1 LKGYNTWTIN
11 KAQKMGSKTIR
22 DTLKNLT
29 RRNKLILLI
38 FTDCI
43 IAFLCWIVFG
53 PIFSFMIASNFEIS
67 LFQLIKSNI
76 LSFIIPFIF
85 TFCYFVWSGFYLS
98 LMKFFDS
105 KDSIFR
111 ALIGSLIF
119 GSFWGLAYLSQYEI
133 IRTIY
138 LSTVILQAFLL
149 SAVFYAFLQISRDI
163 AQIIIYPK
171 NERFNGKP
179 VLIYGAGSAGNELY
193 QAIKVN
199 SAIRV
204 IGFFDNSPTLSGAE
218 INNIRIY
225 GKQKH
230 IKRLSEKYPGMEI
243 YLAIPSL
250 STEEKRKIISSLEGY
265 KIAVRSMPALH
276 EIVEDEKALLQIQEL
291 SIDEILP
298 RKVVRRSDVRFDNK
312 NILITGAGGSIGSEI
327 VRQILRGNPKK
338 IVLFELSEI
347 NLYSI
352 ESEVNAIKKS
362 KNIFTEVIAILG
374 DVKNKKRL
382 SEVLQRHSVDI
393 IYHAAAYKHVPIV
406 EYFENISEG
415 IKNNIFGTKSVC
427 DAAIENNIFKVVV
440 VSTDKAVRPTNVM
453 GASKR
458 FAEMIVQSLN
468 DQYQDH
474 VFCMVRFGNVL
485 NSSGS
490 VIPLFRKQISEGG
503 PITLTDKRVTRFFMT
518 ITEASSLV
526 IQAGKLAKGGDVF
539 ILDMGE
545 QVKISELAERLI
557 HLSGR
562 NIKQE
567 STGEGIEIK
576 EVGLRPGEKLFEEL
590 LISGAEIKTSNEKV
604 FKSNEK
610 FLPKDELD
618 NAINELKKAIDENDH
633 LKIKEI
639 LKNTVEGYSTK
650 S

>member
-1 LKGYNTWTIN
+1 MSSQTIGNTL
-11 KAQKMGSKTIR
+11 R
-22 DTLKNLT
+22 NLT
-29 RRNKLILLI
+29 RRDKLILLI
-38 FTDCI
+38 ITDCL
-43 IAFLCWIVFG
+43 IAFLCWVVFG
-53 PIFSFMIASNFEIS
+53 PPFSFMIASNFESS
-67 LFQLIKSNI
+67 LFKIVQANI
-76 LSFIIPFIF
+76 VSFIVPFFF
-85 TFCYFVWSGFYLS
+85 TFFYFIWSGFYRS

-111 ALIGSLIF
+111 ALIGSFIF
-119 GSFWGLAYLSQYEI
+119 GSFWGVTYLSHYEI
-133 IRTIY
+133 IRTDY
-138 LSTVILQAFLL
+138 LSTVILQSFLL
-149 SAVFYAFLQISRDI
+149 SSVFYAFLQISRDI
-163 AQIIIYPK
+163 AQLIIYPK
-171 NERFNGKP
+171 SERFNGKP

-199 SAIRV
+199 SAVRV
-204 IGFFDNSPTLSGAE
+204 IGFYDNSPALSGAE
-218 INNIRIY
+218 INNIKIY

-230 IKRLSEKYPGMEI
+230 IKKLSAKYPDMEI

-250 STEEKRKIISSLEGY
+250 STSERRKIISSLESY
-265 KIAVRSMPALH
+265 KIAIRSMPALH
-276 EIVEDEKALLQIQEL
+276 DVVEDEKALLQIQEL

-298 RKVVRRSDVRFDNK
+298 RKIVRKSEIRFDNK
-312 NILITGAGGSIGSEI
+312 SVLITGAGGSIGSEI
-327 VRQILRGNPKK
+327 VRQILGGNPKK

-362 KNIFTEVIAILG
+362 KNILTEVVAILG
-374 DVKNKKRL
+374 DVKNKSRL
-382 SEVLQRHSVDI
+382 SEILERHSVDT

-406 EYFENISEG
+406 EYFENITEG

-468 DQYQDH
+468 EENQDFI
-474 VFCMVRFGNVL
+474 FCMVRFGNVL

-526 IQAGKLAKGGDVF
+526 IQAGEFAKGGDVF

-545 QVKISELAERLI
+545 QVKIFDLAEKLI
-557 HLSGR
+557 YLSGR
-562 NIKQE
+562 NIKQGIN
-567 STGEGIEIK
+567 GEGIEIQ

-590 LISGAEIKTSNEKV
+590 LISGEEIKTPNEKV

-610 FLPKDELD
+610 FLSNEVLD
-618 NAINELKKAIDENDH
+618 KSINDLKKAVDENDH
-633 LKIKEI
+633 FKIKEI
-639 LKNTVEGYSTK
+639 LMTNVEGYSTK
-650 S
+650 NN

>member
-1 LKGYNTWTIN
+1 M
-11 KAQKMGSKTIR
+11 QPKTMR
-22 DTLKNLT
+22 STLKNLT
-29 RRNKLILLI
+29 RANKLILLI
-38 FTDCI
+38 STDCM
-43 IAFLCWIVFG
+43 IAFLCWVVFG
-53 PIFSFMIASNFEIS
+53 PPFSFMIASNFELS
-67 LFQLIKSNI
+67 LYQLIQNNI
-76 LSFIIPFIF
+76 LSFIVPFF
-85 TFCYFVWSGFYLS
+85 LTFSYFIWSGFYRS

-119 GSFWGLAYLSQYEI
+119 GSFWGISYLSQYEI
-133 IRTIY
+133 IRTDY

-163 AQIIIYPK
+163 AQLILYPQ

-204 IGFFDNSPTLSGAE
+204 IGFFDSSPTLSGAE
-218 INNIRIY
+218 INNIKIY
-225 GKQKH
+225 SKQKH
-230 IKRLSEKYPGMEI
+230 IKKLSDKYPGMEI

-250 STEEKRKIISSLEGY
+250 STNERRKIISSLESY
-265 KIAVRSMPALH
+265 KIAIRSMPALH
-276 EIVEDEKALLQIQEL
+276 DIVEDEKALLQIQEL

-298 RKVVRRSDVRFDNK
+298 RKIVRRSDIRFDNK
-312 NILITGAGGSIGSEI
+312 IVLITGAGGSIGSEI

-352 ESEVNAIKKS
+352 ESEVIAIKKS
-362 KNIFTEVIAILG
+362 KNILTEVIAILG
-374 DVKNKKRL
+374 DVKSKDRL
-382 SEVLQRHSVDI
+382 SEILQRHSVDI

-406 EYFENISEG
+406 EYYENIIEG
-415 IKNNIFGTKSVC
+415 VKNNIFGTKSVC

-440 VSTDKAVRPTNVM
+440 VSTDKAVRPSNVM

-468 DQYQDH
+468 AQNQEH
-474 VFCMVRFGNVL
+474 IFCMVRFGNVL

-526 IQAGKLAKGGDVF
+526 IQAGEFANGGDVF

-545 QVKISELAERLI
+545 QIKILDLAQKLI
-557 HLSGR
+557 YLSGR
-562 NIKQE
+562 NIKQD
-567 STGEGIEIK
+567 SNGEGIEIQ

-590 LISGAEIKTSNEKV
+590 LISGEEIKTPNEKV

-610 FLPKDELD
+610 FLSKEALDSATKELIQ
-618 NAINELKKAIDENDH
+618 AINENDH
-633 LKIKEI
+633 IKIKEI
-639 LKNTVEGYSTK
+639 LKNSVEGYLAK
-650 S
+650 G

>member
-1 LKGYNTWTIN
+1 
-11 KAQKMGSKTIR
+11 MRSKTIR
-22 DTLKNLT
+22 NTLKNLT
-29 RRNKLILLI
+29 RSNKLILLI
-38 FTDCI
+38 TTDCM
-43 IAFLCWIVFG
+43 IAFLCWVVFG
-53 PIFSFMIASNFEIS
+53 PPFSFMIASNFESS
-67 LFQLIKSNI
+67 LYQIIKSNI
-76 LSFIIPFIF
+76 LSFIIPFFF
-85 TFCYFVWSGFYLS
+85 TFFYFIWSGFYLS

-119 GSFWGLAYLSQYEI
+119 GSFWGVSYLSQYEI
-133 IRTIY
+133 IRTDY

-149 SAVFYAFLQISRDI
+149 SAVFYAFLQISRDV
-163 AQIIIYPK
+163 AQLIIYPK

-204 IGFFDNSPTLSGAE
+204 IGFYDNSPTLSGAE
-218 INNIRIY
+218 INNIKIY

-230 IKRLSEKYPGMEI
+230 IKKLSEKYPGMEI

-250 STEEKRKIISSLEGY
+250 SIDERRKIIGSLESY
-265 KIAVRSMPALH
+265 KIAIRSMPALH
-276 EIVEDEKALLQIQEL
+276 DIVENEKALLQIQEL

-298 RKVVRRSDVRFDNK
+298 RKVVRRSDVRFDK
-312 NILITGAGGSIGSEI
+312 KTILITGAGGSIGSEI

-362 KNIFTEVIAILG
+362 NNIFTQVIPILG
-374 DVKNKKRL
+374 DVKNKARL
-382 SEVLQRHSVDI
+382 SEILQRHSVDI

-406 EYFENISEG
+406 EYFENIIEG

-440 VSTDKAVRPTNVM
+440 ISTDKAVRPTNVM

-458 FAEMIVQSLN
+458 FAEMIVQALN
-468 DQYQDH
+468 DQNQDH
-474 VFCMVRFGNVL
+474 IFCMVRFGNVL

-526 IQAGKLAKGGDVF
+526 IQAGEFAKGGDVF

-545 QVKISELAERLI
+545 QVKILDLAEKLI
-557 HLSGR
+557 YLSGR

-567 STGEGIEIK
+567 YKGEGIEIQ

-590 LISGAEIKTSNEKV
+590 LISGEEIKTSNEKI
-604 FKSNEK
+604 FKSNEN
-610 FLPKDELD
+610 FLSKNELD
-618 NAINELKKAIDENDH
+618 TALNALEKAIDENDH
-633 LKIKEI
+633 FKIKEI

-650 S
+650 D

>member
-1 LKGYNTWTIN
+1 
-11 KAQKMGSKTIR
+11 
-22 DTLKNLT
+22 
-29 RRNKLILLI
+29 
-38 FTDCI
+38 
-43 IAFLCWIVFG
+43 
-53 PIFSFMIASNFEIS
+53 
-67 LFQLIKSNI
+67 
-76 LSFIIPFIF
+76 
-85 TFCYFVWSGFYLS
+85 
-98 LMKFFDS
+98 MKFFDS

-111 ALIGSLIF
+111 ALIGALIF
-119 GSFWGLAYLSQYEI
+119 GIFWGISYLSQYEI
-133 IRTIY
+133 IRTDY

-193 QAIKVN
+193 QAIKSN
-199 SAIRV
+199 PAIRV
-204 IGFFDNSPTLSGAE
+204 IGFYDNSPTLSGAE
-218 INNIRIY
+218 INNIKIY

-230 IKRLSEKYPGMEI
+230 IRKLSEKYPGMEI

-250 STEEKRKIISSLEGY
+250 STDQRRKIISSLESY
-265 KIAVRSMPALH
+265 KIAIRSMPALH
-276 EIVEDEKALLQIQEL
+276 DIVEDEKALLQIQEL

-298 RKVVRRSDVRFDNK
+298 RKVVRRSDIRFDNRT
-312 NILITGAGGSIGSEI
+312 ILITGAGGSIGSEI
-327 VRQILRGNPKK
+327 VRQILRGNPRK

-362 KNIFTEVIAILG
+362 NNILSEVIPILG

-382 SEVLQRHSVDI
+382 SEILQRHSVDT

-406 EYFENISEG
+406 EYFENIAEG

-427 DAAIENNIFKVVV
+427 DAAIENNILKVVV

-468 DQYQDH
+468 DQNQDYI
-474 VFCMVRFGNVL
+474 FCMVRFGNVL

-526 IQAGKLAKGGDVF
+526 IQAGEFAKGGDVF
-539 ILDMGE
+539 ILDMGD
-545 QVKISELAERLI
+545 QVKILDLAEKLI
-557 HLSGR
+557 YLSGR

-567 STGEGIEIK
+567 TKGEGIEIQ

-610 FLPKDELD
+610 FLSKDELD
-618 NAINELKKAIDENDH
+618 NAVNDLKKAIDENDH

-650 S
+650 G